1 MSRRGWRWG
10 WGWPRHGAW
19 PWSRWRPPGVVRS
32 VRFRLTALYSA
43 MLFALAALVVG
54 GIYLAL
60 SRSTDAR
67 PITHTYEAEK
77 IIRGPDGHVR
87 SRGTLTVA
95 EVSDIESAVSYQTR
109 QTLWKY
115 SLAMLGGLFVGSL
128 GIGWVLSGRVL
139 RPVRS
144 IARTAQEI
152 QATDLSRRIRL
163 GGPDDELRH
172 LADTIDSMLDRL
184 DHAFGMQR
192 QLIDDAS
199 HELRTPL
206 TVIRAN
212 LDAAVANPLAT
223 EEDRQRAAVLVDRAT
238 TRMTRLV
245 EDLLATTRRASGAYG
260 DTDVDLAVVA
270 REAGEEFE
278 QLAAARDLAIEYR
291 LVEGL
296 EVIGDPD
303 ALRRAVGNLLSN
315 AVRLAP
321 RRTRITVG
329 GGHLRGWHWI
339 AVRDQGPG
347 IRVEDHGRVFDRFW
361 RGRAGPGEHD
371 RHTGLGLAIVRQIV
385 EAHGGQARLF
395 SQGGEGSTF
404 VLWLR
409 PQVLGGELPPV
420 PEGDPMDVPSQPPP
434 SPAPVPG
441 TR

>member
-1 MSRRGWRWG
+1 VSG
-10 WGWPRHGAW
+10 
-19 PWSRWRPPGVVRS
+19 WRPPGVVRS

-43 MLFALAALVVG
+43 MLFTLAALVVG
-54 GIYLAL
+54 GIYLGL
-60 SRSTDAR
+60 SRSTDAH
-67 PITHTYEAEK
+67 PITRTYEAEK
-77 IIRGPDGHVR
+77 LIRGPDGHIR

-95 EVSDIESAVSYQTR
+95 EVSDVESAVSYQTR
-109 QTLWKY
+109 QTIWKY
-115 SLAMLGGLFVGSL
+115 SLGMLGGMFVASL

-144 IARTAQEI
+144 IARTAEEI

-184 DHAFGMQR
+184 DHAFGQQR

-212 LDAAVANPLAT
+212 LDAALANPKAT
-223 EEDRQRAAVLVDRAT
+223 EQERQRAAALVDRAT

-260 DTDVDLAVVA
+260 DTDVDLSAVA

-278 QLAAARDLAIEYR
+278 RLAVARGLTLEYR
-291 LVEGL
+291 LADGL

-321 RRTRITVG
+321 RGSRITVAA
-329 GGHLRGWHWI
+329 GHLSGWHWI

-347 IRVEDHGRVFDRFW
+347 IRVEDQGRVFDRFW
-361 RGRAGPGEHD
+361 RVPAAPDEQE

-385 EAHGGQARLF
+385 EAHGGQARVF
-395 SQGGEGSTF
+395 SAAGAGSTF

-409 PQVLGGELPPV
+409 PQVSGNELPAV
-420 PEGDPMDVPSQPPP
+420 PDGDPIDAPFQAPPAAA
-434 SPAPVPG
+434 PAPG
-441 TR
+441 

>member
-1 MSRRGWRWG
+1 MSGWRWP
-10 WGWPRHGAW
+10 WSWPPAGAW
-19 PWSRWRPPGVVRS
+19 RWRPPGVVRS

-43 MLFALAALVVG
+43 MLFILGALVVG

-60 SRSTDAR
+60 SRSTDAH
-67 PITHTYEAEK
+67 PITHTYQAEK
-77 IIRGPDGHVR
+77 IIRGPDGFVR

-115 SLAMLGGLFVGSL
+115 SLAMLGGLFVSSL

-184 DHAFGMQR
+184 DRAFGMQR

-212 LDAAVANPLAT
+212 LDAALANPLAT
-223 EEDRQRAAVLVDRAT
+223 DEDRQRAAVLVDRAT

-260 DTDVDLAVVA
+260 DTDVDLAQVA

-278 QLAAARDLAIEYR
+278 QLAAARDLAIDYR
-291 LVEGL
+291 LTEGL

-321 RRTRITVG
+321 RNTRITVAA
-329 GGHLRGWHWI
+329 GHLRGWHWI

-347 IRVEDHGRVFDRFW
+347 IRVEDHARVFDRFW
-361 RGRAGPGEHD
+361 RGRAVAGEHD

-395 SQGGEGSTF
+395 SRDDAPSTF

-409 PQVLGGELPPV
+409 PQVSGSELPPV
-420 PEGDPMDVPSQPPP
+420 PDGDPMELPSEAPPAT
-434 SPAPVPG
+434 APTG
-441 TR
+441 

>member
-1 MSRRGWRWG
+1 
-10 WGWPRHGAW
+10 
-19 PWSRWRPPGVVRS
+19 
-32 VRFRLTALYSA
+32 
-43 MLFALAALVVG
+43 
-54 GIYLAL
+54 
-60 SRSTDAR
+60 
-67 PITHTYEAEK
+67 
-77 IIRGPDGHVR
+77 
-87 SRGTLTVA
+87 
-95 EVSDIESAVSYQTR
+95 
-109 QTLWKY
+109 
-115 SLAMLGGLFVGSL
+115 MLGGMFVASL

-144 IARTAQEI
+144 IAHAAEEI

-163 GGPDDELRH
+163 SGPDDELRH

-184 DHAFGMQR
+184 DHAFGLQR

-212 LDAAVANPLAT
+212 LDAALANPLAA
-223 EEDRQRAAVLVDRAT
+223 EEDRQRAAALVDRAT

-260 DTDVDLAVVA
+260 DTDVDLGALA

-278 QLAAARDLAIEYR
+278 HLAAARELTVDYR
-291 LVEGL
+291 LTGGL

-321 RRTRITVG
+321 RGTRITVAA
-329 GGHLRGWHWI
+329 GHLRGWHWV

-347 IRVEDHGRVFDRFW
+347 IRVEDHARVFDRFW
-361 RGRAGPGEHD
+361 HGQAPSEHD
-371 RHTGLGLAIVRQIV
+371 PHTGLGLAIVRQIV
-385 EAHGGQARLF
+385 EAHDGQARLF
-395 SQGGEGSTF
+395 SQAGAGSTF

-409 PQVLGGELPPV
+409 PQVSGSELPPV
-420 PEGDPMDVPSQPPP
+420 PGGDPVDVPSEAP
-434 SPAPVPG
+434 PAPAPAPG
-441 TR
+441 

>member
-1 MSRRGWRWG
+1 MSG
-10 WGWPRHGAW
+10 
-19 PWSRWRPPGVVRS
+19 WRPPGVVRS

-54 GIYLAL
+54 GIYLGL
-60 SRSTDAR
+60 SRSTDAH
-67 PITHTYEAEK
+67 PITRTYQAEK
-77 IIRGPDGHVR
+77 LIRGPDGQLR
-87 SRGTLTVA
+87 SHGTLTVA
-95 EVSDIESAVSYQTR
+95 EVKDVESAVSYQTR
-109 QTLWKY
+109 QTIWKY
-115 SLAMLGGLFVGSL
+115 SLGMLGGLFVASL

-144 IARTAQEI
+144 IARTAEEI

-163 GGPDDELRH
+163 GGPEDELRH

-184 DHAFGMQR
+184 DRAFGQQR

-212 LDAAVANPLAT
+212 LDAALANPKAT
-223 EEDRQRAAVLVDRAT
+223 EEERQRAAALVDRAT

-245 EDLLATTRRASGAYG
+245 EDLLATNRRASGAYG
-260 DTDVDLAVVA
+260 DTDVDLSALA

-278 QLAAARDLAIEYR
+278 PLAAARGLTLEYR
-291 LVEGL
+291 LADGL

-321 RRTRITVG
+321 GGSRITVAA
-329 GGHLRGWHWI
+329 GHLRGWHWI

-347 IRVEDHGRVFDRFW
+347 IRVEDRARVFDRFW
-361 RGRAGPGEHD
+361 RGPSAGDERE

-385 EAHGGQARLF
+385 EAHGGQARVF
-395 SQGGEGSTF
+395 SQAGAGTTF

-409 PQVLGGELPPV
+409 PQLGGNELPEAPD
-420 PEGDPMDVPSQPPP
+420 GDPTGAPFQTPPAAA
-434 SPAPVPG
+434 PARG
-441 TR
+441 

>member
-1 MSRRGWRWG
+1 VSGWRL
-10 WGWPRHGAW
+10 
-19 PWSRWRPPGVVRS
+19 PGVVRS

-54 GIYLAL
+54 GIYLGL
-60 SRSTDAR
+60 SRSTDAH
-67 PITHTYEAEK
+67 PITRTYQAEK
-77 IIRGPDGHVR
+77 LIRGPDGQLR
-87 SRGTLTVA
+87 SHGTLTVA
-95 EVSDIESAVSYQTR
+95 EVKDVESAVSYQTR
-109 QTLWKY
+109 QTIWKY
-115 SLAMLGGLFVGSL
+115 SLGMLGGLFVASL

-144 IARTAQEI
+144 IARTAEEI

-184 DHAFGMQR
+184 DHAFGQQR

-212 LDAAVANPLAT
+212 VDAALANPKAT
-223 EEDRQRAAVLVDRAT
+223 EEERQSAAALVDRAT

-260 DTDVDLAVVA
+260 DTDVDLSAVA

-278 QLAAARDLAIEYR
+278 PLAAARGLTLEYR
-291 LVEGL
+291 LADGL

-321 RRTRITVG
+321 GGSRITVAA
-329 GGHLRGWHWI
+329 GHLRGWHWI

-347 IRVEDHGRVFDRFW
+347 IHVEDRARVFDRFW
-361 RGRAGPGEHD
+361 RGPSAGDEGE

-385 EAHGGQARLF
+385 EAHGGRARVF
-395 SQGGEGSTF
+395 SQAGAGTTF

-409 PQVLGGELPPV
+409 PQLGGNELPEV
-420 PEGDPMDVPSQPPP
+420 PDGDPTGAPFQTPPAAA
-434 SPAPVPG
+434 PARG
-441 TR
+441 

>member
-1 MSRRGWRWG
+1 
-10 WGWPRHGAW
+10 
-19 PWSRWRPPGVVRS
+19 
-32 VRFRLTALYSA
+32 
-43 MLFALAALVVG
+43 MLFTLAALVVG

-67 PITHTYEAEK
+67 PITRTYEAEK
-77 IIRGPDGHVR
+77 LIRGADGLVH

-115 SLAMLGGLFVGSL
+115 SLGMLGGMFVASL

-144 IARTAQEI
+144 IARTAEEI

-172 LADTIDSMLDRL
+172 LADTIDSMLERL
-184 DHAFGMQR
+184 DRAFGMQR

-212 LDAAVANPLAT
+212 LDAALTNPLAT

-260 DTDVDLAVVA
+260 DTDVALGAIA

-278 QLAAARDLAIEYR
+278 QLASARRLTIDYR
-291 LVEGL
+291 LAEGL

-321 RRTRITVG
+321 RQTRITVAA
-329 GGHLRGWHWI
+329 GHLRGWHWI

-347 IRVEDHGRVFDRFW
+347 IRAEDHARVFDRFW
-361 RGRAGPGEHD
+361 RGQAAAAPHD

-395 SQGGEGSTF
+395 SQASAGSTF

-409 PQVLGGELPPV
+409 PQVSGSELPPV
-420 PEGDPMDVPSQPPP
+420 PDGDPMEVPSEAP
-434 SPAPVPG
+434 PAPAAAPG
-441 TR
+441 

>member
-1 MSRRGWRWG
+1 
-10 WGWPRHGAW
+10 
-19 PWSRWRPPGVVRS
+19 
-32 VRFRLTALYSA
+32 

-67 PITHTYEAEK
+67 PNTRTNEAEK
-77 IIRGPDGHVR
+77 LIRGPDGRVH

-115 SLAMLGGLFVGSL
+115 SLGMLGGMFVASF

-144 IARTAQEI
+144 IARTAEEF

-184 DHAFGMQR
+184 DRAFGMQR

-212 LDAAVANPLAT
+212 LDAALTDPLAT

-260 DTDVDLAVVA
+260 DTDVDLGAIA

-278 QLAAARDLAIEYR
+278 RLAAVRQLTIDYR
-291 LVEGL
+291 LAEGL

-321 RRTRITVG
+321 RQTRITVAA
-329 GGHLRGWHWI
+329 GHLRGWHWI

-347 IRVEDHGRVFDRFW
+347 IRAEDHARVFDRFW
-361 RGRAGPGEHD
+361 RGQAAAAPQD

-395 SQGGEGSTF
+395 SQASAGSTF

-409 PQVLGGELPPV
+409 PQVSGSELPPV
-420 PEGDPMDVPSQPPP
+420 PDGDPMEAPSGAP
-434 SPAPVPG
+434 PAPAAAPG
-441 TR
+441 

>member
-1 MSRRGWRWG
+1 VRTPGFAAPALAALR
-10 WGWPRHGAW
+10 
-19 PWSRWRPPGVVRS
+19 RWRPPAVVRS
-32 VRFRLTALYSA
+32 ARFRLTALYSA
-43 MLFALAALVVG
+43 ILFTLAALVVG

-67 PITHTYEAEK
+67 PITRTYEAEK
-77 IIRGPDGHVR
+77 LIRGPDGHIR

-95 EVSDIESAVSYQTR
+95 EVSDIEGAVSYQTR

-115 SLAMLGGLFVGSL
+115 SAAMLAGLFLASL
-128 GIGWVLSGRVL
+128 GIGWGLSGWVL
-139 RPVRS
+139 RPIRS
-144 IARTAQEI
+144 IARTADEI

-163 GGPDDELRH
+163 GGPDDELRQ
-172 LADTIDSMLDRL
+172 LANTIDSMLDRL
-184 DHAFGMQR
+184 DHAFVTQR

-212 LDAAVANPLAT
+212 LDSALANPRAT

-238 TRMTRLV
+238 TRMTHLV
-245 EDLLATTRRASGAYG
+245 EDLLATTRRASNAYG
-260 DTDVDLAVVA
+260 DTDVDLGAVA

-278 QLAAARDLAIEYR
+278 RLAAARDLAIDYD
-291 LVEGL
+291 LKDGL

-303 ALRRAVGNLLSN
+303 ALRRAVGNLISN

-321 RRTRITVG
+321 AGTRITVAA
-329 GGHLRGWHWI
+329 GHLRGWHWI

-347 IRVEDHGRVFDRFW
+347 IRAEHQERVFDRFW
-361 RGRAGPGEHD
+361 HGAASQGED

-395 SQGGEGSTF
+395 SEEGVGSTF

-409 PQVLGGELPPV
+409 PQVSSTELPALPD
-420 PEGDPMDVPSQPPP
+420 GDPTAPDGDHGDLAA
-434 SPAPVPG
+434 PAG
-441 TR
+441 DASTL

>member
-1 MSRRGWRWG
+1 VRL
-10 WGWPRHGAW
+10 PGALG
-19 PWSRWRPPGVVRS
+19 RWRPPASVRS
-32 VRFRLTALYSA
+32 ARFRLTALYSA
-43 MLFALAALVVG
+43 MLFTLAALVVG

-67 PITHTYEAEK
+67 PITRTYQAEK

-95 EVSDIESAVSYQTR
+95 EVSDIEAAVSYQTR
-109 QTLWKY
+109 QTMWKY
-115 SLAMLGGLFVGSL
+115 SAGMLGGMFVASL

-144 IARTAQEI
+144 IARTAHEI

-184 DHAFGMQR
+184 DHAFVTQR

-212 LDAAVANPLAT
+212 LDAALANPEASQ
-223 EEDRQRAAVLVDRAT
+223 EERQRAAVLVDRAT

-245 EDLLATTRRASGAYG
+245 EDLLATTRRASSAYG
-260 DTDVDLAVVA
+260 DTDVDLGAVA
-270 REAGEEFE
+270 GEAGEEFE
-278 QLAAARDLAIEYR
+278 RLAAARDLTIDYDLER
-291 LVEGL
+291 GL

-303 ALRRAVGNLLSN
+303 ALRRAVGNLIANS
-315 AVRLAP
+315 VRLAP
-321 RRTRITVG
+321 AGTRITVAA
-329 GGHLRGWHWI
+329 GHLRGWHWI

-347 IRVEDHGRVFDRFW
+347 IRVEDQERVFDRFW
-361 RGRAGPGEHD
+361 HGAAAHGDQD

-395 SQGGEGSTF
+395 SEEGAGSTF

-409 PQVLGGELPPV
+409 PQVSGAELAAV
-420 PEGDPMDVPSQPPP
+420 PDGDPTG
-434 SPAPVPG
+434 PASSAPRLRGVANA
-441 TR
+441 RRR

>member
-1 MSRRGWRWG
+1 
-10 WGWPRHGAW
+10 
-19 PWSRWRPPGVVRS
+19 VVRS

-54 GIYLAL
+54 GIYLGL
-60 SRSTDAR
+60 SRSTDAH
-67 PITHTYEAEK
+67 PITRTYQAEK
-77 IIRGPDGHVR
+77 LIRGPDGQLR
-87 SRGTLTVA
+87 SHGTLTVA
-95 EVSDIESAVSYQTR
+95 EVKDVESAVSYQTR
-109 QTLWKY
+109 QTIWKY
-115 SLAMLGGLFVGSL
+115 SLGMLGGLFVASL

-144 IARTAQEI
+144 IARTAEEI

-163 GGPDDELRH
+163 GGPEDELRH

-184 DHAFGMQR
+184 DRAFGQQR

-212 LDAAVANPLAT
+212 LDAALANPKAT
-223 EEDRQRAAVLVDRAT
+223 EEERQRAAALVDRAT

-245 EDLLATTRRASGAYG
+245 EDLLATNRRASGAYG
-260 DTDVDLAVVA
+260 DTDVDLSALA

-278 QLAAARDLAIEYR
+278 PLAAARGLTLEYR
-291 LVEGL
+291 LADGL

-321 RRTRITVG
+321 GGSRITVAA
-329 GGHLRGWHWI
+329 GHLRGWHWI

-347 IRVEDHGRVFDRFW
+347 IRVEDRARVFDRFW
-361 RGRAGPGEHD
+361 RGPSAGDERE

-385 EAHGGQARLF
+385 EAHGGQARVF
-395 SQGGEGSTF
+395 SQAGAGTTF

-409 PQVLGGELPPV
+409 PQLGGNELPEAPD
-420 PEGDPMDVPSQPPP
+420 GDPTGAPFQTPPAAA
-434 SPAPVPG
+434 PARG
-441 TR
+441 

>member
-1 MSRRGWRWG
+1 MRRR
-10 WGWPRHGAW
+10 PRLPG
-19 PWSRWRPPGVVRS
+19 PRLPSRWRPPGVVRS

-54 GIYLAL
+54 RIYLAL

-67 PITHTYEAEK
+67 PITKTYEAEK
-77 IIRGPDGHVR
+77 IIRAADGHLR
-87 SRGTLTVA
+87 YRGTLTVA

-115 SLAMLGGLFVGSL
+115 SLGMLGGMFVASL
-128 GIGWVLSGRVL
+128 GIGWALSGRVL

-184 DHAFGMQR
+184 DHAFGVQR

-212 LDAAVANPLAT
+212 LDASLANPLAT
-223 EEDRQRAAVLVDRAT
+223 EEDRQRATVLVDRAT

-260 DTDVDLAVVA
+260 DTDVDLAAIA

-278 QLAAARDLAIEYR
+278 QLAAARGVAVDYR

-321 RRTRITVG
+321 ARTRITVAA
-329 GGHLRGWHWI
+329 GHLRGWHWI

-347 IRVEDHGRVFDRFW
+347 IRAEDHARVFDRFW
-361 RGRAGPGEHD
+361 RGPATPGEHD
-371 RHTGLGLAIVRQIV
+371 RRTGLGLAIVRQII

-395 SQGGEGSTF
+395 SAGDAGSTF

-409 PQVLGGELPPV
+409 PQLSGSELPEV
-420 PEGDPMDVPSQPPP
+420 PAGDPIDAPLQAPPAIA
-434 SPAPVPG
+434 PASG
-441 TR
+441 